1 MKKPLLT
8 LVLLAAAASV
18 HAAEHEV
25 KMLDIGADKAPMV
38 FEPAVLK
45 IAPGDTV
52 TFVPTNK
59 GHNVE
64 SKLVPDGAEAFK
76 SELDEKYSVKLDKEG
91 VYIYVCP
98 PHSMM
103 NMVGVIQVGEAT
115 NMEAVN
121 SRVPKL
127 EKRAMSNKGRLTKYI
142 EQLKGDSADKPAAA
156 TATENQPAAAT
167 TTESQPASGDNKAAA
182 K

>member
-1 MKKPLLT
+1 MKKTLILT
-8 LVLLAAAASV
+8 TALLAATAY
-18 HAAEHEV
+18 AAEHEV
-25 KMLDIGADKAPMV
+25 KMLDIGSDKAPMV

-115 NMEAVN
+115 NMDAVN

-127 EKRAMSNKGRLTKYI
+127 EKRAMSNKGRLTKYV
-142 EQLKGDSADKPAAA
+142 EELASAPAADAKAAEEKPA
-156 TATENQPAAAT
+156 ENSETPAA
-167 TTESQPASGDNKAAA
+167 K
-182 K
+182 